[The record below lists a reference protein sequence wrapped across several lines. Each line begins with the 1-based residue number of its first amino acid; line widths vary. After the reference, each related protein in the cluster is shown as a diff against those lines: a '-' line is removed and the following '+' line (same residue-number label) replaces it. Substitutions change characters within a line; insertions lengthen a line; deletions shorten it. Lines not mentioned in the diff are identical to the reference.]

1 MGGSLQKWKFPELAS
16 GPPVFDRLSGGAAGG
31 VQGQIEGSWLPVP
44 KKKKKITEKKK
55 KTVQP
60 GLLGLAG
67 DGVVASYGHS
77 GPVLRSNWG
86 AGSLSFRRA
95 TRRPS
100 GGRPLRGRGR
110 VAQRGSMCGYA
121 VRRHPTAHIE
131 GQVPRRPLKAPR
143 FSRGGLCRRLAR
155 RATEREPGIKY

>member
-44 KKKKKITEKKK
+44 KKKEENMREKK

-77 GPVLRSNWG
+77 GPVLRSDWG
-86 AGSLSFRRA
+86 AGALFQESNPA
-95 TRRPS
+95 PERRPAPS
-100 GGRPLRGRGR
+100 G
-110 VAQRGSMCGYA
+110 AW
-121 VRRHPTAHIE
+121 
-131 GQVPRRPLKAPR
+131 
-143 FSRGGLCRRLAR
+143 AR
-155 RATEREPGIKY
+155 RAEGEHVRVRGAQASNSTH